1 MFEVSAELI
10 SAYRAITI
18 YLRGLQVQ
26 TLKPGAIRRDTSG
39 QLALEMMM
47 IRSGKLFITLLI
59 LGFIAAAPAKAQ
71 TSGSSAADARTNTMA
86 PVYDVTKEVKV
97 QGTIQKIDDFGTNGP
112 VGTHIM
118 VQTAQG
124 VVDAHLGFGAASKP
138 EYLGIAQGQSVTLT
152 GMMQS
157 FDGANVL
164 MARILTTSNHIFVLR
179 NEHGIPVR
187 AIPRGSNRS
196 KTIFSSNLGTRQ
208 ESARQESV

>member
-1 MFEVSAELI
+1 
-10 SAYRAITI
+10 
-18 YLRGLQVQ
+18 
-26 TLKPGAIRRDTSG
+26 
-39 QLALEMMM
+39 MMM
-47 IRSGKLFITLLI
+47 IRSGKLFIILLI

-71 TSGSSAADARTNTMA
+71 TAGSSSADARANTMA

-97 QGTIQKIDDFGTNGP
+97 EGTIQKIDDFGTNGP

-124 VVDAHLGFGAASKP
+124 VVDAHLGFGAASTP

-157 FDGANVL
+157 FDGTNVL

-187 AIPRGSNRS
+187 AIPRGSARTKS
-196 KTIFSSNLGTRQ
+196 IFGLVSTTVN
-208 ESARQESV
+208 RQESV

>member
-1 MFEVSAELI
+1 
-10 SAYRAITI
+10 
-18 YLRGLQVQ
+18 
-26 TLKPGAIRRDTSG
+26 
-39 QLALEMMM
+39 M
-47 IRSGKLFITLLI
+47 IRSGKLFIIFLM
-59 LGFIAAAPAKAQ
+59 LGFIAAAPVKAQ
-71 TSGSSAADARTNTMA
+71 TAANSAGDARTNTMV

-112 VGTHIM
+112 TGTHIM

-164 MARILTTSNHIFVLR
+164 MARILTTANHIFVLR

-187 AIPRGSNRS
+187 AIPHGSNRT
-196 KTIFSSNLGTRQ
+196 KTIFSSGFTSVNPETRTRQ
-208 ESARQESV
+208 ESV

>member
-1 MFEVSAELI
+1 
-10 SAYRAITI
+10 
-18 YLRGLQVQ
+18 
-26 TLKPGAIRRDTSG
+26 
-39 QLALEMMM
+39 M

-71 TSGSSAADARTNTMA
+71 TVASSAGDATTNTMA

-97 QGTIQKIDDFGTNGP
+97 QGTIQKIDDAGTSGP
-112 VGTHIM
+112 SGTHIM

-187 AIPRGSNRS
+187 AIPRGSSRTKS
-196 KTIFSSNLGTRQ
+196 IFGLGFP
-208 ESARQESV
+208 SVNRQESV

>member
-1 MFEVSAELI
+1 
-10 SAYRAITI
+10 
-18 YLRGLQVQ
+18 
-26 TLKPGAIRRDTSG
+26 
-39 QLALEMMM
+39 M
-47 IRSGKLFITLLI
+47 IRSGKLFIILLI
-59 LGFIAAAPAKAQ
+59 LGFVAAAPAKAQ
-71 TSGSSAADARTNTMA
+71 TAASSAADARTNTMA

-118 VQTAQG
+118 VQTPQG

-157 FDGANVL
+157 FDGTNVL
-164 MARILTTSNHIFVLR
+164 MARILTTANHIFVLR

-187 AIPRGSNRS
+187 AIPRGSNRTKS
-196 KTIFSSNLGTRQ
+196 IFGSTAATLFRSGFASTNPETRQ
-208 ESARQESV
+208 ESV